1 MALGTQYSL
10 CAWAQCI
17 KQSMV
22 NKHKHGQD
30 RAGKN
35 DNRDTP
41 TTAKAKVETKAKL
54 KVEAK
59 VKDNDLATDN
69 FLVGGWGEGK
79 GKGGDLTLQRP
90 S

>member
-1 MALGTQYSL
+1 MTWRLTISWWEGGV
-10 CAWAQCI
+10 
-17 KQSMV
+17 K
-22 NKHKHGQD
+22 
-30 RAGKN
+30 
-35 DNRDTP
+35 
-41 TTAKAKVETKAKL
+41 AKAKVETKAKL